1 MKTQKFIKKA
11 MVVTMLFSTMI
22 LPSIQTTTALA
33 DTFNQTAVNDV
44 EIKNNVSKIT
54 VNFLDLN
61 GNKLGQIT
69 KDHVLIGKNFK
80 TVNKYMYDNWE
91 ILNAEQTGVLKE
103 GGNTLDIT
111 LKSNKTYTVTIK
123 YITEDRQILQTES
136 LEIPHGSKIL
146 INPKNAEGYELLSDS
161 SELVVNSN
169 ADTQTVE
176 FMYKSTTENQEDF
189 NVEKAEVI
197 DKGFALSNIN
207 LENGDKYNEV
217 DSFVDIV
224 PEDYNYQYTDT
235 FNTINNDPILRNIT
249 YSNKLYDN
257 DLNNDNTRKHL
268 FYSAK
273 SKDLMTF
280 DDYFGKD
287 VTGITSDKKVVDLN
301 EVLEV
306 HGLNPD
312 ELLQNARFSNVTIV
326 NGEQSVMDFSKIE
339 DSKYLLGMLHAP
351 ISNVEN
357 LGDYLDYEFN
367 NVNKDMVVTYDVP
380 LNLPEYFPD
389 MLLEQYPRVETEI
402 AKNLEGKRVPLL
414 DNGKIS
420 GSFNQNLSAFGDIYK
435 KDGQFRVKVYMIGR
449 TLNSGSNYDL
459 NYTGALKIDL
469 NSQITVNYV
478 NEKGEI
484 LDTTTEIVAKDT
496 NYNISNKTFEG
507 YELKDSNDKDKV
519 VFVNKDMVVN
529 IEYKP
534 LGTTPQ
540 IETGK
545 VIVNYLDENGNKIID
560 SKEFTDNVDN
570 DFTVNAELLD
580 GYELISDKVVTGKVT
595 KEDTIINFN
604 YKKEKETPVEPQ
616 EPTTPT
622 EPEKPVEPQTPVEPT
637 EPTIEPE
644 TTIEAPEE
652 PLYQTNANKPNK
664 NLVIANLVV
673 FTTAILG
680 TAVSILKKGKKV

>member
-22 LPSIQTTTALA
+22 LPTVQTTTVLA
-33 DTFNQTAVNDV
+33 DTINQIAVNDS
-44 EIKNNVSKIT
+44 EIKNNVSEIT

-111 LKSNKTYTVTIK
+111 LKSNKTYKVTIK
-123 YITEDRQILQTES
+123 YITEDKQILQTES

-161 SELVVNSN
+161 RELVVNSN
-169 ADTQTVE
+169 TDTQIVE
-176 FMYKSTTENQEDF
+176 FMYKSTIENQEDF

-217 DSFVDIV
+217 DSFVDII

-235 FNTINNDPILRNIT
+235 FNTINENPILRNIS
-249 YSNKLYDN
+249 YSNHLSES
-257 DLNNDNTRKHL
+257 DLNNDNIWKHL
-268 FYSAK
+268 YYTSK

-280 DDYFGKD
+280 DEFFGKD

-312 ELLQNARFSNVTIV
+312 ELLQNASFVNVAIV
-326 NGEQSVMDFSKIE
+326 DEEQTVSDVSKIE
-339 DSKYLLGMLHAP
+339 DAEYLLGMLKAP
-351 ISNVEN
+351 ISSVEN

-380 LNLPEYFPD
+380 LNLPEFYPE
-389 MLLEQYPRVETEI
+389 MLLEQYPRTEAEI
-402 AKNLEGKRVPLL
+402 VKNLEGKRVPLW
-414 DNGKIS
+414 DGGKFT

-449 TLNSGSNYDL
+449 TLNSGSNYNLD
-459 NYTGALKIDL
+459 YTGALKIDL
-469 NSQITVNYV
+469 NSQITVNYI
-478 NEKGEI
+478 NEKGET
-484 LDTTTEIVAKDT
+484 LDTTTEIITKDT

-507 YELKDSNDKDKV
+507 YELKNTNDKDKV

-534 LGTTPQ
+534 LGTTPH

-545 VIVNYLDENGNKIID
+545 VIVNYLDENGDKIID

-570 DFTVNAELLD
+570 DFTVNAIDLD
-580 GYELISDKVVTGKVT
+580 GYELLSDKVITGKVT

-616 EPTTPT
+616 EPTEPT
-622 EPEKPVEPQTPVEPT
+622 TPEKPVEPQ

>member
-22 LPSIQTTTALA
+22 LPSVQTTTVLA
-33 DTFNQTAVNDV
+33 DTFNQTAVNDM

-103 GGNTLDIT
+103 GGSTLDIT
-111 LKSNKTYTVTIK
+111 LKSNKTYTVTIQYK
-123 YITEDRQILQTES
+123 TEDRQILQTES

-146 INPKNAEGYELLSDS
+146 ITPKNAEGYELLSDS
-161 SELVVNSN
+161 RELVVNSN
-169 ADTQTVE
+169 TDTQMVE

-207 LENGDKYNEV
+207 LENGDNYNEV
-217 DSFVDIV
+217 DSFVDII
-224 PEDYNYQYTDT
+224 PEDYKYQYTDT
-235 FNTINNDPILRNIT
+235 FNNINENPILSNIS
-249 YSNKLYDN
+249 YSNNLSES
-257 DLNNDNTRKHL
+257 DLNNDNTRKYL
-268 FYSAK
+268 FYSTK

-280 DDYFGKD
+280 DDYFGKN
-287 VTGITSDKKVVDLN
+287 VTGITPDKKVIDLN
-301 EVLEV
+301 EILEV

-312 ELLQNARFSNVTIV
+312 ELLQNASFTNVTIV

-357 LGDYLDYEFN
+357 LGDYLDYEFD

-389 MLLEQYPRVETEI
+389 MLLEKYSRIETEI
-402 AKNLEGKRVPLL
+402 AKNLEGKRVPLF
-414 DNGKIS
+414 DGGKFS

-435 KDGQFRVKVYMIGR
+435 KDGNFRVKVYMIGR
-449 TLNSGSNYDL
+449 TLNSGSNYNL

-496 NYNISNKTFEG
+496 NYNILNKAFEG

-519 VFVNKDMVVN
+519 IFVNKDMVVN

-534 LGTTPQ
+534 LGTTPHE
-540 IETGK
+540 ETGK
-545 VIVNYLDENGNKIID
+545 VIVNYLDEDGNKITD
-560 SKEFTDNVDN
+560 SKEFIDNVDS
-570 DFTVNAELLD
+570 DFIVNAELLD
-580 GYELISDKVVTGKVT
+580 GYELISDKVITGKVT

-622 EPEKPVEPQTPVEPT
+622 EPEKPVEPIEPQ

-673 FTTAILG
+673 FTTAMLG

>member
-22 LPSIQTTTALA
+22 LPSVQTTTALA
-33 DTFNQTAVNDV
+33 DTFNQTAVNDI
-44 EIKNNVSKIT
+44 EIKNNVSEIT

-103 GGNTLDIT
+103 GGNSLDIT
-111 LKSNKTYTVTIK
+111 LKSNKTYIVTIK
-123 YITEDRQILQTES
+123 YIAEDRQILQTES
-136 LEIPHGSKIL
+136 LEIAHGSKIL

-169 ADTQTVE
+169 RDTQTVE

-197 DKGFALSNIN
+197 DEGFALSNIN
-207 LENGDKYNEV
+207 LDNGDKYNEV

-224 PEDYNYQYTDT
+224 PQDYNYQYTDT
-235 FNTINNDPILRNIT
+235 FNNINENPILSNIS
-249 YSNKLYDN
+249 YSNNLSES
-257 DLNNDNTRKHL
+257 DLNNDNTRKNL
-268 FYSAK
+268 YYITK

-326 NGEQSVMDFSKIE
+326 NGEQSIMDFSKIG

-367 NVNKDMVVTYDVP
+367 NVHNDIVVTYDVP

-389 MLLEQYPRVETEI
+389 MLLEQYPRVEAEI
-402 AKNLEGKRVPLL
+402 AKNLEGKRVPLY
-414 DNGKIS
+414 DGGKIS
-420 GSFNQNLSAFGDIYK
+420 GSFNDNLTAFGDIYK
-435 KDGQFRVKVYMIGR
+435 KDGQFRVKVYMIDR
-449 TLNSGSNYDL
+449 PLNSGSNYNL

-484 LDTTTEIVAKDT
+484 LDTTTEIVVKDT
-496 NYNISNKTFEG
+496 NFNISNKTFEG

-529 IEYKP
+529 IEYKS

-540 IETGK
+540 VETGK

-580 GYELISDKVVTGKVT
+580 GYELISDKVITGKVT
-595 KEDTIINFN
+595 KEDTIIDFN

-622 EPEKPVEPQTPVEPT
+622 EPEKPVEPIEPQ

-673 FTTAILG
+673 FTTAMLG